1 MERRISK
8 RIALEVP
15 LKAGTATAVLR
26 DISATGVYF
35 ITSGTY
41 QVGEKINFSF
51 EMKHAVPE
59 RPLHLCFFGHVTR
72 MECLG
77 DKTGIAA
84 TIEKY
89 SCLN

>member
-15 LKAGTATAVLR
+15 LKAGAATAMLR

-41 QVGEKINFSF
+41 QVGDKISFSL

-59 RPLHLCFFGHVTR
+59 RPLHLRFVGHVTR

-77 DKTGIAA
+77 EKIGIAA

-89 SCLN
+89 NCLN